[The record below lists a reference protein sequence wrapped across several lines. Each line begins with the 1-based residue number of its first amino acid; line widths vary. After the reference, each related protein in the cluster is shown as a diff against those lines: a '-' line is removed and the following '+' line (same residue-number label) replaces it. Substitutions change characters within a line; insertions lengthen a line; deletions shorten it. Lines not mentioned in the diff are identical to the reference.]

1 MGLTTT
7 EAKHRYQ
14 GIMKANPATQ
24 AEEKPEKP
32 VNQAHTYEH
41 IKSLVLESSS
51 ETKIIKKS
59 KNNNKGKNDSKAV
72 IGIGI

>member
-14 GIMKANPATQ
+14 GIMKADPATQ
-24 AEEKPEKP
+24 EEKKPEKA

-41 IKSLVLESSS
+41 IKSLVLESTT
-51 ETKIIKKS
+51 ETKIIKK
-59 KNNNKGKNDSKAV
+59 NKGKNNAKAV

>member
-24 AEEKPEKP
+24 AEEKPEKA

-41 IKSLVLESSS
+41 IKSLVLESTT

-59 KNNNKGKNDSKAV
+59 KSNNKGKNNAKPV